1 MKNKISSILY
11 KLFGGL
17 LFTHKSRRR
26 LKDYKRM
33 EREKYSLEVAF
44 GELESKL
51 SDIEYPN
58 NDFNKIMSMISSDI
72 RLFHHVAQRFRR
84 DRKIL
89 SYISKDDHFLRLLK
103 PNQKS
108 YPSHPHEREN
118 NQAIRIDVQSLFIF
132 GMILVNRSLLLL
144 KMYLP
149 DKGENMYSKI
159 GNFYFGLSGASKLS
173 DISTKFRDLL
183 LVKIKWLYSALRFY
197 RNEFIEHLDKGY
209 QQGMNFGLYQDDF
222 ILSSYKY
229 NYSESDNEEIE
240 KFRNELEGA
249 GVKIAGRS
257 DGGRSIINRYYI
269 QRLFENIDMVPDDL
283 LKRSLEIIEEI
294 GANSPQ
300 PEVVIANVEEYVEGI
315 LKFMKEELNNSEL
328 AKYQKNSASR

>member
-1 MKNKISSILY
+1 
-11 KLFGGL
+11 
-17 LFTHKSRRR
+17 
-26 LKDYKRM
+26 M